1 MKQEMNDQD
10 VLLVKEKNESK
21 LKAVKGFDENGK
33 LQTELPNK
41 PTSPVSWKL
50 IDMGIHWKTFLPTFI
65 GSIKTRLN
73 FDFSGYQPIWLKNS
87 RCIG

>member
-41 PTSPVSWKL
+41 PTSPVS
-50 IDMGIHWKTFLPTFI
+50 
-65 GSIKTRLN
+65 
-73 FDFSGYQPIWLKNS
+73 
-87 RCIG
+87 